1 MRGER
6 SYCHPETESSLRA
19 VVLSV
24 GGHSPSEMTLQGE
37 SWGMDTPTLSP
48 PSHGLPLLPMGQ
60 VQLKARGQGKSLTW
74 SLKSNLP
81 GQRAGSRVGR
91 GPRRETT
98 KSLAKI
104 KCAFCS
110 YCPALAWAQQA
121 LLPVQAWPLMH
132 SQYGWLTTQK
142 QTTCNSQGFR
152 RGKFMAWELATFFG
166 KLSLFGT

>member
-19 VVLSV
+19 AVPSV

-37 SWGMDTPTLSP
+37 SWGIDTLTSPP
-48 PSHGLPLLPMGQ
+48 PSHILPLLSMGQ
-60 VQLKARGQGKSLTW
+60 VQLKARGQGRSMTW
-74 SLKSNLP
+74 SLKTNLP
-81 GQRAGSRVGR
+81 GQKAGSRVGR

-98 KSLAKI
+98 RCPARV
-104 KCAFCS
+104 KCAFPS

-121 LLPVQAWPLMH
+121 LLPVQARPLMH
-132 SQYGWLTTQK
+132 SQYGWLTIQK

-152 RGKFMAWELATFFG
+152 RWKVYGLRAGHFLR
-166 KLSLFGT
+166 